1 VKDLR
6 SSQPRLHLPCQC
18 LVERSCGEVSA
29 PIGRSSF
36 AENVGVRE
44 EIASKIRKHLTAT
57 PHGVKV
63 MAERSKTDLCVVAAA
78 VVVDVVEEFLVVDVH
93 RR

>member
-1 VKDLR
+1 MREISRQKTR
-6 SSQPRLHLPCQC
+6 EISK
-18 LVERSCGEVSA
+18 
-29 PIGRSSF
+29 
-36 AENVGVRE
+36 GVRE